1 MSNHSSETSGLYA
14 LLIGI
19 DCYLPNRLPDDGY
32 YSALSGCVRDINHV
46 EEFLQHRLGLSEESI
61 LKLTATNFGSNE
73 PSEPKDKWLT
83 YENMVAA
90 FQKLTDMAKPD
101 DQVYI
106 HYSGH
111 GGRTKTLVPE
121 LK

>member
-32 YSALSGCVRDINHV
+32 YPALSRCVRDINHV

-73 PSEPKDKWLT
+73 PSEPKDK
-83 YENMVAA
+83 
-90 FQKLTDMAKPD
+90 
-101 DQVYI
+101 
-106 HYSGH
+106 
-111 GGRTKTLVPE
+111 
-121 LK
+121 